1 MVATEPNVNPEAR
14 YTIGQTVELLGMS
27 RNTVKKYTDS
37 GQLRHVVHKAT
48 GKKLY
53 TGQAIALFW
62 RTMA

>member
-53 TGQAIALFW
+53 LGRAIVLFW
-62 RTMA
+62 KTMA